1 MVNAAVLQNEAEAM
15 IIDQILN
22 EEKIPH
28 LVQSYFDSAY
38 GNLFQLGERWGE
50 LQCESEDQERVLYLL
65 KEVRKANI
73 IQE

>member
-1 MVNAAVLQNEAEAM
+1 MENVAILQNEPEAM
-15 IIDQILN
+15 IIEQVLK

-28 LVQSYFDSAY
+28 LVQSYFDGAY

-50 LQCESEDQERVLYLL
+50 LQCEPEDRQRVLGLL

-73 IQE
+73 VQE